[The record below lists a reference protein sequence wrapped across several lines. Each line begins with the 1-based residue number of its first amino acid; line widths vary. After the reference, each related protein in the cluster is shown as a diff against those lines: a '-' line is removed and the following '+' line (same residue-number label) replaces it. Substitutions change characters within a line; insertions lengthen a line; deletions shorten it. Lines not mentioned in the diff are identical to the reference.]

1 MKNDNATCLKIVNP
15 LPGFNMCLMMFVY
28 IIVVVVKQFQEYTEP
43 GSGEDGT
50 PQRRS
55 EEEESVLL
63 PLGDNTL
70 THNLGIP
77 VVVVCTK
84 VHAHR
89 PFLLYYTLLMCGNSC

>member
-1 MKNDNATCLKIVNP
+1 MYRCV
-15 LPGFNMCLMMFVY
+15 CVC
-28 IIVVVVKQFQEYTEP
+28 VVVKQFQEYTEP
-43 GSGEDGT
+43 GGGEDGT

-84 VHAHR
+84 VHTHTHR
-89 PFLLYYTLLMCGNSC
+89 VLCCMYLHTSV

>member
-1 MKNDNATCLKIVNP
+1 
-15 LPGFNMCLMMFVY
+15 MC
-28 IIVVVVKQFQEYTEP
+28 VVVKQFQEYTEP

-55 EEEESVLL
+55 EDEESVLL
-63 PLGDNTL
+63 PLGDGTL

-84 VHAHR
+84 V
-89 PFLLYYTLLMCGNSC
+89 YTHTRTHSLTDCRLINIAYVWKRMCTRFSACCTNVIIPGKVFID

>member
-1 MKNDNATCLKIVNP
+1 
-15 LPGFNMCLMMFVY
+15 MCCGGQILAQRCIKKDISNQIFFLA
-28 IIVVVVKQFQEYTEP
+28 VVKQFQEYVEP
-43 GSGEDGT
+43 GSGEDGV

-55 EEEESVLL
+55 EEEEGVLL

-84 VHAHR
+84 VH
-89 PFLLYYTLLMCGNSC
+89 TLLSCS

>member
-1 MKNDNATCLKIVNP
+1 MPQNIFFSILY
-15 LPGFNMCLMMFVY
+15 L
-28 IIVVVVKQFQEYTEP
+28 VVKQFQEYTEP

-50 PQRRS
+50 PQRRN
-55 EEEESVLL
+55 EEEEGVLL

-84 VHAHR
+84 V
-89 PFLLYYTLLMCGNSC
+89 

>member
-1 MKNDNATCLKIVNP
+1 M
-15 LPGFNMCLMMFVY
+15 LPGKQKQPFVDHFALFSFA
-28 IIVVVVKQFQEYTEP
+28 VVKQFQEYTEP

-55 EEEESVLL
+55 DEEESILL
-63 PLGDNTL
+63 PLGNNIL

-84 VHAHR
+84 VNTH
-89 PFLLYYTLLMCGNSC
+89 N

>member
-1 MKNDNATCLKIVNP
+1 MYRCV
-15 LPGFNMCLMMFVY
+15 C
-28 IIVVVVKQFQEYTEP
+28 VVVKQFQEYTEP
-43 GSGEDGT
+43 GGGEDGT

-70 THNLGIP
+70 THTLGIP

-84 VHAHR
+84 VHTHTHR
-89 PFLLYYTLLMCGNSC
+89 VLCCMYLHTSV

>member
-1 MKNDNATCLKIVNP
+1 M
-15 LPGFNMCLMMFVY
+15 
-28 IIVVVVKQFQEYTEP
+28 KQFQEYVEP

-55 EEEESVLL
+55 EDEESILL
-63 PLGDNTL
+63 PLGDSTL

-84 VHAHR
+84 VAAKR
-89 PFLLYYTLLMCGNSC
+89 APSPS

>member
-1 MKNDNATCLKIVNP
+1 
-15 LPGFNMCLMMFVY
+15 MC
-28 IIVVVVKQFQEYTEP
+28 VVVKQFQEYTEP

-55 EEEESVLL
+55 EDEESVLL
-63 PLGDNTL
+63 PLGDGTL

-84 VHAHR
+84 V
-89 PFLLYYTLLMCGNSC
+89 YTHTRKHMCTWSSACCTNVIIPGKVFIG

>member
-1 MKNDNATCLKIVNP
+1 MHLNGVCLH
-15 LPGFNMCLMMFVY
+15 LHA
-28 IIVVVVKQFQEYTEP
+28 VVKQFQEYTEP
-43 GSGEDGT
+43 GTGEDGA

-55 EEEESVLL
+55 EEEENVLL

-84 VHAHR
+84 VHITLF
-89 PFLLYYTLLMCGNSC
+89 FLHTLQKL

>member
-1 MKNDNATCLKIVNP
+1 MRVCI
-15 LPGFNMCLMMFVY
+15 
-28 IIVVVVKQFQEYTEP
+28 VVKQFQEYTEP

-55 EEEESVLL
+55 EDEESVLL
-63 PLGDNTL
+63 PLGDNAL

-84 VHAHR
+84 V
-89 PFLLYYTLLMCGNSC
+89 YTLTHCRLIHGNIFYFYLKI

>member
-1 MKNDNATCLKIVNP
+1 MPGSNSCL
-15 LPGFNMCLMMFVY
+15 LMFVH
-28 IIVVVVKQFQEYTEP
+28 IVVVFACVVVKQFQEYTEP

-84 VHAHR
+84 VYTHQ
-89 PFLLYYTLLMCGNSC
+89 PILIKLYTAYVWKRIPCEYA

>member
-1 MKNDNATCLKIVNP
+1 
-15 LPGFNMCLMMFVY
+15 MCA
-28 IIVVVVKQFQEYTEP
+28 VVKQFQEYTEP
-43 GSGEDGT
+43 GTGEDGA

-84 VHAHR
+84 VHITL
-89 PFLLYYTLLMCGNSC
+89 FLLHTLQKLYHV

>member
-1 MKNDNATCLKIVNP
+1 MIM
-15 LPGFNMCLMMFVY
+15 PGP
-28 IIVVVVKQFQEYTEP
+28 IICSSLFWNILFLCVCVVVKQFQEYTEP
-43 GSGEDGT
+43 GSGDDGT

-55 EEEESVLL
+55 EDEESVLL

-84 VHAHR
+84 V
-89 PFLLYYTLLMCGNSC
+89 YTN

>member
-1 MKNDNATCLKIVNP
+1 MHLNGVCLHLHP
-15 LPGFNMCLMMFVY
+15 
-28 IIVVVVKQFQEYTEP
+28 VVKQFQEYTEP
-43 GSGEDGT
+43 GTGEDGA

-84 VHAHR
+84 VHITL
-89 PFLLYYTLLMCGNSC
+89 FLLHTLQKLYHV

>member
-1 MKNDNATCLKIVNP
+1 
-15 LPGFNMCLMMFVY
+15 MFAN
-28 IIVVVVKQFQEYTEP
+28 VVWVCAVIKQFQEYTEP

-55 EEEESVLL
+55 EDEESVLL
-63 PLGDNTL
+63 PLGDGTL

-84 VHAHR
+84 VHAH
-89 PFLLYYTLLMCGNSC
+89 TLTASC

>member
-1 MKNDNATCLKIVNP
+1 MYHCV
-15 LPGFNMCLMMFVY
+15 CVC
-28 IIVVVVKQFQEYTEP
+28 VVVKQFQEYTEP
-43 GSGEDGT
+43 GGGEDGT

-84 VHAHR
+84 VHTHTHTHR
-89 PFLLYYTLLMCGNSC
+89 VLCCMYLHTSV

>member
-1 MKNDNATCLKIVNP
+1 
-15 LPGFNMCLMMFVY
+15 MFA
-28 IIVVVVKQFQEYTEP
+28 VVKQFQEYTEP

-55 EEEESVLL
+55 EEEEGVLL

-84 VHAHR
+84 VHTHTH
-89 PFLLYYTLLMCGNSC
+89 TLLSCVSSYLTFTLTLV

>member
-1 MKNDNATCLKIVNP
+1 
-15 LPGFNMCLMMFVY
+15 MC
-28 IIVVVVKQFQEYTEP
+28 VVVKQFQEYTEP
-43 GSGEDGT
+43 GGGEDGT

-84 VHAHR
+84 VHTHTHAHSLTHTHSFVLHV
-89 PFLLYYTLLMCGNSC
+89 PV

>member
-1 MKNDNATCLKIVNP
+1 
-15 LPGFNMCLMMFVY
+15 MC
-28 IIVVVVKQFQEYTEP
+28 VVVKQFQEYTEP

-77 VVVVCTK
+77 MVVVCTK
-84 VHAHR
+84 VHTQTQCWVKNKALVSKHN
-89 PFLLYYTLLMCGNSC
+89 LV

>member
-1 MKNDNATCLKIVNP
+1 ML
-15 LPGFNMCLMMFVY
+15 FVY
-28 IIVVVVKQFQEYTEP
+28 VVVKQFQEYTEP

-55 EEEESVLL
+55 EDEESVLL

-84 VHAHR
+84 VHTHSLTAGLCVEIY
-89 PFLLYYTLLMCGNSC
+89 FTCLLYVILKLVNPM

>member
-1 MKNDNATCLKIVNP
+1 MINTFLCKCA
-15 LPGFNMCLMMFVY
+15 
-28 IIVVVVKQFQEYTEP
+28 VVKQFQEYVEP

-55 EEEESVLL
+55 EDEESILL
-63 PLGDNTL
+63 PLGDSTL

-84 VHAHR
+84 VDTNAR
-89 PFLLYYTLLMCGNSC
+89 PHCFCCLPLPN